1 VERLKQD
8 PTKRLELPDAALPGM
23 YLIIQTSG
31 VKSWAVRY
39 RHEGK
44 PRKHT
49 LGTYPKLG
57 LLEAR
62 GAARK
67 AFDAIAHGRDPGAEK
82 VEERRAAKADPDQD
96 LVSGAVESFL
106 KRHVRVNLSESTARS
121 TEHLFNK
128 HVLPRWRTRR
138 LDAIKRADVVSM
150 LDAIV
155 DAGSPVAANRVL
167 AAVRK
172 FFNWCLDRGL
182 LEHSPCA
189 RVKAPTEEVSR
200 DRVLSDDELR
210 WAWLAAETAGAP
222 FGPLVQLLILTAQR
236 RDEVGRMTR
245 SEVQARRALWTI
257 PKERAKNGIANDVP
271 LTGGAM
277 KILDAVP
284 KIEGKAGLVFTSTG
298 ESAFSGYSK
307 SKIRLDRDMLAVA
320 KKEAE
325 KRGEDPDEV
334 TISPWRLHD
343 LRRTAAS
350 GMARLGQPV
359 HVIEAVLNHVSG
371 QISGVA
377 AVYNRYR
384 YLDEKRAAL
393 EAWGGHVATMFE

>member
-1 VERLKQD
+1 
-8 PTKRLELPDAALPGM
+8 M
-23 YLIIQTSG
+23 YLIIQPSG

-39 RHEGK
+39 RHDGK

-67 AFDAIAHGRDPGAEK
+67 AFETIAHGRDPGAEK
-82 VEERRAAKADPDQD
+82 IETRRAAKADPDQD

-106 KRHVRVNLSESTARS
+106 KRHVRVNLSASTASS

-138 LDAIKRADVVSM
+138 LDAIKRADVIGM

-210 WAWLAAETAGAP
+210 WAWLAAEKAGAP
-222 FGPLVQLLILTAQR
+222 FGALVQLLILSAQR

-245 SEVQARRALWTI
+245 SEVQAGKALWTI

-271 LTGGAM
+271 LTAGAIA
-277 KILDAVP
+277 ILGTIP
-284 KIEGKAGLVFTSTG
+284 KIEGKAGLVFTTTG
-298 ESAFSGYSK
+298 ESAFSGHSK
-307 SKIRLDRDMLAVA
+307 SKARLDADMLAIA
-320 KKEAE
+320 LKEAE
-325 KRGEDPDEV
+325 KRADDPDEV
-334 TISPWRLHD
+334 VIPPWRLHD

-377 AVYNRYR
+377 AVYNRHK

-393 EAWGGHVATMFE
+393 EAWGAHVAGVVGGRP